1 MPVLS
6 PQQRTTLEKVV
17 KEARKVAEMGAFNA
31 LQATAVNHAESFAH
45 MSPEQRTLRNALRSK
60 ARLLG
65 DELEPNGAHQIN
77 NLAYELAYETWHKM
91 LFATF
96 LEANDLLMH
105 HSGIAVSFADCEEL
119 AQEEK
124 YSDKWDAAAAYASKM
139 LPAIFR
145 IDDPL
150 MQVKYAML

>member
-6 PQQRTTLEKVV
+6 PQQRTTLEKAV
-17 KEARKVAEMGAFNA
+17 KEARKASEIGAFNA
-31 LQATAVNHAESFAH
+31 LQASAVNYAEPFAH
-45 MSPEQRTLRNALRSK
+45 MTPEQRTLRNALRSK

-65 DELEPNGAHQIN
+65 DELEPNGTQQIS

-105 HSGIAVSFADCEEL
+105 QKPHCN
-119 AQEEK
+119 Q
-124 YSDKWDAAAAYASKM
+124 
-139 LPAIFR
+139 
-145 IDDPL
+145 
-150 MQVKYAML
+150 